1 MYLTGNR
8 VRTWQA
14 LVVCLLL
21 LTLYAAPGTALAD
34 TVLIAVPADVELM
47 QGPDGDR
54 VIFVGKALGFVGDA
68 QNCAM
73 DPEPRPLQP
82 VVLVD
87 GGGGRTTRSDA
98 VVVLYINGEVVTGL
112 KNGSRIVNLARADI
126 NGNPSADAEC
136 EVGGRPYY
144 RYTGTLE

>member
-8 VRTWQA
+8 VHTWQA

-21 LTLYAAPGTALAD
+21 LTLYATPGTALAD
-34 TVLIAVPADVELM
+34 TVVIAVPADVELT

-54 VIFVGKALGFVGDA
+54 VIFVGKALGFVDA

-73 DPEPRPLQP
+73 DAVLRPLQP

-87 GGGGRTTRSDA
+87 GAGGRATRSDA
-98 VVVLYINGEVVTGL
+98 AVVLYINGEVVTGL
-112 KNGSRIVNLARADI
+112 KSGSRIVNLSRADSS
-126 NGNPSADAEC
+126 GNPS
-136 EVGGRPYY
+136 EVRSAQ
-144 RYTGTLE
+144 